1 MNKPLY
7 QINKLLVI
15 TSLFALI
22 ACQENKKHNS
32 ISYSIAYTSLP
43 SGTATIYKR
52 NAKGESNTESTNM
65 NGGYLAWS
73 PDGKKLAFYHKYD
86 DKKTWS
92 IHTMNV
98 DGTNWKRLTHAKNK
112 WDYGP
117 DWSPDGKKIVFA
129 REYKDSTG
137 IAHPEIW
144 IMNADGSEQTQ
155 IKPLR
160 GGSPFFTPDGNRIVF
175 SAEYQDKKTEICIA
189 DIDGSNI
196 VQLTA
201 NNADD
206 WHPDVSSDGK
216 QITFMSDRD
225 GNFEI
230 YVMNIDGSNQKRL
243 TNDSA
248 DNWYPSWSPD
258 GSKLIY
264 SIKTGKERKDRDIFI
279 MNKDGSSVE
288 KIISNGAQAAW
299 LK

>member
-1 MNKPLY
+1 MLLFSFSACQDGNKP
-7 QINKLLVI
+7 K
-15 TSLFALI
+15 SKFHA
-22 ACQENKKHNS
+22 
-32 ISYSIAYTSLP
+32 IAYTSLP
-43 SGTATIYKR
+43 SGVATIYKR
-52 NAKGESNTESTNM
+52 NAESKFNIESTNM
-65 NGGYLAWS
+65 KGGYLAWS

-98 DGTNWKRLTHAKNK
+98 DGTNWKRLTFAKNK

-117 DWSPDGKKIVFA
+117 EWSPDGKKIVFA
-129 REYKDSTG
+129 REFKDSTG
-137 IAHPEIW
+137 IVHPEIW

-155 IKPLR
+155 IKSLQ
-160 GGSPFFTPDGNRIVF
+160 GGSPFFTPDGRIVF
-175 SAEYQDKKTEICIA
+175 SAEFKGKKSEICIA
-189 DIDGSNI
+189 HIDGSHI
-196 VQLTA
+196 VQLTD
-201 NNADD
+201 NQSDD
-206 WHPDVSSDGK
+206 WHPDVSPDGK
-216 QITFMSDRD
+216 HIAFMSNRD
-225 GNFEI
+225 GNFEV

-248 DNWYPSWSPD
+248 DTWYPSWSPD

-288 KIISNGAQAAW
+288 KIISNGSQAAW